1 LDFNLLERGV
11 KVDKNTKLVMFI
23 LAATVVM
30 VISQLTRNATLF
42 AVTMMIIIYSW
53 IFLGTLKNGK
63 MPKVLGSVWFITM
76 GVMIISL
83 LAMLNIVKVP
93 ENITQSH
100 VLGFP
105 LPTAILFFVFWI
117 FAGVVNTAAYSARFE
132 KDILTKEW
140 IDEFEKKTN
149 TNLQIDNKEAS

>member
-1 LDFNLLERGV
+1 M
-11 KVDKNTKLVMFI
+11 DKNTKLVMFI